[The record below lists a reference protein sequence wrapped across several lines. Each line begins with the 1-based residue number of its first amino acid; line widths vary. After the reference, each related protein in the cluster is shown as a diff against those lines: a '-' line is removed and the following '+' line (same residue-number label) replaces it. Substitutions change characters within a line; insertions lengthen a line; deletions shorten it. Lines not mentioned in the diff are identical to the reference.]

1 MLDQFLGNKS
11 LTINPENQKLGE
23 RESPNNG
30 ACPPESL
37 QDDALENFQ
46 ENLFLS
52 SRPERSRNV
61 SVKVRD
67 IGYLKVLDQMKKKQ
81 FI

>member
-1 MLDQFLGNKS
+1 MKERA
-11 LTINPENQKLGE
+11 LTTEHVPRK
-23 RESPNNG
+23 
-30 ACPPESL
+30 SL
-37 QDDALENFQ
+37 QDDVLENFQ

-67 IGYLKVLDQMKKKQ
+67 IGYTKVLDQRKKKQ